1 MYLLK
6 WTYPRISGWKN
17 LSNAYCQMFYLVSTD
32 KGFEWPSHLHTCCL
46 EEVMDSCRVWAKAR
60 SQCEAIHKQPL
71 MIRVCIWFQVLPK
84 SSIPTP
90 RECSATDKKQKTW
103 LLQTL
108 QQKGLKR
115 HTHTHVYFY
124 LNKDTTDC
132 CFVAQFTANQS
143 ILMPN
148 MDLWRGRF

>member
-1 MYLLK
+1 M
-6 WTYPRISGWKN
+6 
-17 LSNAYCQMFYLVSTD
+17 QMFYLVSTD

-90 RECSATDKKQKTW
+90 RECSTTDKKQKTW

-108 QQKGLKR
+108 QKKGLKR
-115 HTHTHVYFY
+115 HTHTRLLLSKWRHYRLLF
-124 LNKDTTDC
+124 C
-132 CFVAQFTANQS
+132 SSIHSQS
-143 ILMPN
+143 EHIWVMRRGIL
-148 MDLWRGRF
+148 DQWDSQWIG